1 MKKTVYIQPLIE
13 SVNAETEQFIAAS
26 PATGTSIPDLPVDN
40 TPTDEDGRVR
50 GILDAFF
57 E

>member
-13 SVNAETEQFIAAS
+13 SVNAEAEEFIAAS
-26 PATGTSIPDLPVDN
+26 PASGTNIPDLPVEN
-40 TPTDEDGRVR
+40 TPTDEEGRVR